1 MKSVLFEHYKKKYA
15 SGGKKLPVRKT
26 GMWYQEGDVVVPS
39 NEITMKG
46 PEGEK
51 DYFDSPIMGIGLQSG
66 ESQVMLPG
74 EDYFFP
80 KDEAVLEK
88 KMQKGAKV
96 GNKEMTPEQ
105 QARFN
110 AYMKTERPRDIE
122 MPEWLSLSSGATN
135 YARALNRM
143 PMEQFVNMPGDISK
157 NVTNAF
163 NRGVSYSIDAEMPRG
178 LGQIETDGTYT
189 PFGQNTL
196 EDMYSGLVYRKSFPK
211 GSVRVSP
218 EEQSFELRGKQGN
231 IKYKRQGSD
240 EEKISELAFNLNMR
254 PNMTLYGKGMMGNTE
269 VNVDPRFIN
278 FSNYK
283 QGQIDP
289 QYRVSGGLRGNA
301 GPLNYDLSGNY
312 NPDTGYAYQ
321 GSADLSLL
329 KNRLNLSG
337 RVSGNQEDG
346 LNSYSAEARAR
357 LAKGLNLTASYGKSN
372 QDAARYNIGLTYNKA
387 FEEGG
392 EVEED
397 DDEEMVEGIADILR
411 RVKDKKNRK
420 QIAKKM
426 VEDFEEEEVE
436 YNLDDFMQAAK
447 LMQMGGMSIPGINGV
462 VVGSAPMSLQSQYKN
477 KRKK

>member
-80 KDEAVLEK
+80 QDDAVLET
-88 KMQKGAKV
+88 KMQSG
-96 GNKEMTPEQ
+96 GEMTPEQ
-105 QARFN
+105 QTRFQE
-110 AYMKTERPRDIE
+110 YMRTSPPRDIQL
-122 MPEWLSLSSGATN
+122 PEWLSLSSGATN
-135 YARALNRM
+135 YARRLNNM
-143 PMEQFVNMPGDISK
+143 PMEEFVNMPGDISK

-163 NRGVSYSIDAEMPRG
+163 NRGISYSIEPTLPRG
-178 LGQIETDGTYT
+178 LGTLATEGTYN
-189 PFGQNTL
+189 PFGKNTL
-196 EDMYSGLVYRKSFPK
+196 EDLYSGLTYSKSFPK
-211 GSVRVSP
+211 GSVRISP

-240 EEKISELAFNLNMR
+240 EEKISELSFNLNMR
-254 PNMTLYGKGMMGNTE
+254 PNMTLYGKGMMGGVD
-269 VNVDPRFIN
+269 VNVDPRLMGIN
-278 FSNYK
+278 SYK
-283 QGQIDP
+283 EDQINP

-312 NPDTGYAYQ
+312 NPDTGYSYQ

-329 KNRLNLSG
+329 KDRLNLSG
-337 RVSGNQEDG
+337 RVSGNEQEG

-436 YNLDDFMQAAK
+436 YNLEDFMQAAK
-447 LMQMGGMSIPGINGV
+447 VMQMGGMAIPGVNGTV
-462 VVGSAPMSLQSQYKN
+462 VSSAPTTIRQAYKN
-477 KRKK
+477 KKKKK